1 MRLAIVACDILK
13 EEIEFLTKDDPDF
26 VHREYLEFALH
37 ENPEHMRD
45 VIIEKVN
52 SLKGKIDAVFLGYAI
67 CSSLENVTERFD
79 VPAAM
84 LPGADCI
91 DALLGTEEY
100 NREKKICAGTW
111 FSSPGWANEGL
122 NGLIK
127 ELHLDSM
134 EGYDPS
140 FFFDIIFASY
150 ERVLFIDTGI
160 GNEEEYRRKSEDFAS
175 ELKLGHDCR
184 KCGLGRIQETIDRTK
199 ALGAAASS
207 Q

>member
-1 MRLAIVACDILK
+1 MKLAIVACDILK

-26 VHREYLEFALH
+26 VIREYLEFALH

-52 SLKGKIDAVFLGYAI
+52 SLKGHVDAVFLGYAI
-67 CSSLENVTERFD
+67 CSSLENVTEKFD

-100 NREKKICAGTW
+100 NREKKICSGTW

-140 FFFDIIFASY
+140 FCFDIIFASY

-160 GNEEEYRRKSEDFAS
+160 GNEEEYQRKSEDFAS
-175 ELKLGHDCR
+175 ELKLRHDCR
-184 KCGLGRIQETIDRTK
+184 KCGLGRIQVTIDRTK
-199 ALGAAASS
+199 KLAMGSRD
-207 Q
+207 